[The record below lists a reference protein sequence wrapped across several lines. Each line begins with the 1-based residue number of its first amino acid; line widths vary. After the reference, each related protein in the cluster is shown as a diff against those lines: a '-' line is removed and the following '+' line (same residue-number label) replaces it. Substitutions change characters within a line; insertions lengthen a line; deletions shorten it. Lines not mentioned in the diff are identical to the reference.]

1 MDLAL
6 SQTEQDFLV
15 EVQTF
20 LSENLPQRLK
30 DGMAATPGVFTEPDI
45 GLEWQQILH
54 AKGWL
59 AYYWPAEYGG
69 MDWSPIQ
76 KYLFERECALAR
88 APKIAGMGLKLL
100 GPIIC
105 AYGTD
110 EQKDRVLPRILSG
123 EDLWCQGFSET
134 GAGSDLSSL
143 KTKAVREGDK
153 YIINGAKIWTTH
165 AHHSTHIFCL
175 VRTSNEE
182 KQQNGISFV
191 LVDMDQPGVSVRPII
206 SLSGDH
212 EVNEVFFDNA
222 ETGIEN
228 LVGEEGNGWS
238 IAKFLLQ
245 NERGGTCFAPALI
258 AALDRIRTYSAS
270 ASNGHGSSL
279 SQDQT
284 FAKKLKRLELVAQG
298 LEMTELRVLS
308 DLAKGGKPGPATS
321 FVKLIA
327 SNLRQEID
335 QLAMDSAGYAGL
347 QLETI
352 RPLYGNNVP
361 EAIQDKHAQLAAPNY
376 LNSRAWTIFG
386 GTNEV
391 QRTII
396 AKSVLSM

>member
-59 AYYWPAEYGG
+59 AYYLPAEYGG

-143 KTKAVREGDK
+143 KAKAVREGDK

-212 EVNEVFFDNA
+212 EVNEVFFD
-222 ETGIEN
+222 
-228 LVGEEGNGWS
+228 LS
-238 IAKFLLQ
+238 
-245 NERGGTCFAPALI
+245 LI
-258 AALDRIRTYSAS
+258 HI
-270 ASNGHGSSL
+270 
-279 SQDQT
+279 
-284 FAKKLKRLELVAQG
+284 
-298 LEMTELRVLS
+298 
-308 DLAKGGKPGPATS
+308 
-321 FVKLIA
+321 
-327 SNLRQEID
+327 
-335 QLAMDSAGYAGL
+335 
-347 QLETI
+347 
-352 RPLYGNNVP
+352 
-361 EAIQDKHAQLAAPNY
+361 
-376 LNSRAWTIFG
+376 
-386 GTNEV
+386 
-391 QRTII
+391 
-396 AKSVLSM
+396 

>member
-270 ASNGHGSSL
+270 AANGHGSSL